1 MELNENFEDSISINI
16 SFKGKI
22 EKVQCNYDM
31 NFEEIINIFLKKF
44 KKMKFPLDKIIIMV
58 NEKQCFLEENLE
70 AYKEDIKNN
79 SIFYLK
85 YKKNVENEPNE
96 PEEVNP
102 SEDIENED
110 IQKDINIVKYEVP
123 LLKANKTKRDYE
135 MVISRINKPIM
146 IKEINNFDFEI
157 NIKFI
162 KTYKNIFKQKC
173 NSKLFGLLKLC
184 LLKEISLIKDFNK
197 NHNLPDYISNIMTIL
212 KRGQIECNN
221 IKEDILKILKK
232 IKGGNIINFSN
243 YVDDLISEADI
254 NKYLISQLDE
264 NDKNEINYIRNCL
277 GKYVEYVKQFEQ
289 EFERAKRE
297 SVFEYSIISLEIIE
311 REDLINFE
319 KNRKKYKNKVDRVL
333 FHGTTYESIANILTD
348 LFRKSSCIQH
358 GKGVYFT
365 EDIDSCWIYGS
376 ENKNNNYNR
385 NLNIPKVGE
394 YFSFIASAIYYDK
407 KGFKRVYDN
416 KYNPKKNEI
425 NFAYADMK
433 SLETIL
439 DEVPDKTKFYGTEF
453 VINNSGQICPFMSLK
468 LKRDEYCVIW
478 RDNNFSSKPV
488 YGNRFDQIF
497 KKFLKE
503 RMKYINSMAKFNI
516 YACET
521 SEEALILIARKKY
534 NKIIL
539 ISNIGNDFEGQ
550 NFVINARKII
560 GNDVIALFLA
570 YNTAHLVWVKNFKN
584 SLFSNEPEFYEKYL
598 DCFFNKNEE
607 ECKISIINLVKQME
621 VHYGVKF
628 NLDDKFLEYPYYM
641 NKNIKKFSDLSF

>member
-123 LLKANKTKRDYE
+123 LLKANKIKRDYE

-297 SVFEYSIISLEIIE
+297 SVFEYSIII
-311 REDLINFE
+311 R
-319 KNRKKYKNKVDRVL
+319 
-333 FHGTTYESIANILTD
+333 
-348 LFRKSSCIQH
+348 
-358 GKGVYFT
+358 
-365 EDIDSCWIYGS
+365 
-376 ENKNNNYNR
+376 NN
-385 NLNIPKVGE
+385 
-394 YFSFIASAIYYDK
+394 
-407 KGFKRVYDN
+407 
-416 KYNPKKNEI
+416 
-425 NFAYADMK
+425 
-433 SLETIL
+433 
-439 DEVPDKTKFYGTEF
+439 
-453 VINNSGQICPFMSLK
+453 
-468 LKRDEYCVIW
+468 
-478 RDNNFSSKPV
+478 
-488 YGNRFDQIF
+488 
-497 KKFLKE
+497 
-503 RMKYINSMAKFNI
+503 
-516 YACET
+516 
-521 SEEALILIARKKY
+521 
-534 NKIIL
+534 
-539 ISNIGNDFEGQ
+539 
-550 NFVINARKII
+550 
-560 GNDVIALFLA
+560 
-570 YNTAHLVWVKNFKN
+570 
-584 SLFSNEPEFYEKYL
+584 
-598 DCFFNKNEE
+598 
-607 ECKISIINLVKQME
+607 
-621 VHYGVKF
+621 
-628 NLDDKFLEYPYYM
+628 
-641 NKNIKKFSDLSF
+641 

>member
-123 LLKANKTKRDYE
+123 LLKANKIKRDYE

-297 SVFEYSIISLEIIE
+297 SVFEYSIIS
-311 REDLINFE
+311 
-319 KNRKKYKNKVDRVL
+319 
-333 FHGTTYESIANILTD
+333 
-348 LFRKSSCIQH
+348 
-358 GKGVYFT
+358 
-365 EDIDSCWIYGS
+365 
-376 ENKNNNYNR
+376 
-385 NLNIPKVGE
+385 
-394 YFSFIASAIYYDK
+394 
-407 KGFKRVYDN
+407 
-416 KYNPKKNEI
+416 
-425 NFAYADMK
+425 
-433 SLETIL
+433 
-439 DEVPDKTKFYGTEF
+439 
-453 VINNSGQICPFMSLK
+453 
-468 LKRDEYCVIW
+468 
-478 RDNNFSSKPV
+478 
-488 YGNRFDQIF
+488 
-497 KKFLKE
+497 
-503 RMKYINSMAKFNI
+503 
-516 YACET
+516 
-521 SEEALILIARKKY
+521 
-534 NKIIL
+534 
-539 ISNIGNDFEGQ
+539 
-550 NFVINARKII
+550 
-560 GNDVIALFLA
+560 
-570 YNTAHLVWVKNFKN
+570 
-584 SLFSNEPEFYEKYL
+584 
-598 DCFFNKNEE
+598 
-607 ECKISIINLVKQME
+607 
-621 VHYGVKF
+621 
-628 NLDDKFLEYPYYM
+628 
-641 NKNIKKFSDLSF
+641 

>member
-123 LLKANKTKRDYE
+123 LLKANKIKRDYE

-289 EFERAKRE
+289 EFERAKRD

-348 LFRKSSCIQH
+348 LFRKSSFVQH

-488 YGNRFDQIF
+488 YGN
-497 KKFLKE
+497 E
-503 RMKYINSMAKFNI
+503 I
-516 YACET
+516 Y
-521 SEEALILIARKKY
+521 
-534 NKIIL
+534 
-539 ISNIGNDFEGQ
+539 
-550 NFVINARKII
+550 
-560 GNDVIALFLA
+560 
-570 YNTAHLVWVKNFKN
+570 
-584 SLFSNEPEFYEKYL
+584 
-598 DCFFNKNEE
+598 
-607 ECKISIINLVKQME
+607 
-621 VHYGVKF
+621 
-628 NLDDKFLEYPYYM
+628 
-641 NKNIKKFSDLSF
+641 

>member
-297 SVFEYSIISLEIIE
+297 SVFEYSIYII
-311 REDLINFE
+311 R
-319 KNRKKYKNKVDRVL
+319 
-333 FHGTTYESIANILTD
+333 
-348 LFRKSSCIQH
+348 
-358 GKGVYFT
+358 
-365 EDIDSCWIYGS
+365 
-376 ENKNNNYNR
+376 NN
-385 NLNIPKVGE
+385 
-394 YFSFIASAIYYDK
+394 
-407 KGFKRVYDN
+407 
-416 KYNPKKNEI
+416 
-425 NFAYADMK
+425 
-433 SLETIL
+433 
-439 DEVPDKTKFYGTEF
+439 
-453 VINNSGQICPFMSLK
+453 
-468 LKRDEYCVIW
+468 
-478 RDNNFSSKPV
+478 
-488 YGNRFDQIF
+488 
-497 KKFLKE
+497 
-503 RMKYINSMAKFNI
+503 
-516 YACET
+516 
-521 SEEALILIARKKY
+521 
-534 NKIIL
+534 
-539 ISNIGNDFEGQ
+539 
-550 NFVINARKII
+550 
-560 GNDVIALFLA
+560 
-570 YNTAHLVWVKNFKN
+570 
-584 SLFSNEPEFYEKYL
+584 
-598 DCFFNKNEE
+598 
-607 ECKISIINLVKQME
+607 
-621 VHYGVKF
+621 
-628 NLDDKFLEYPYYM
+628 
-641 NKNIKKFSDLSF
+641 

>member
-31 NFEEIINIFLKKF
+31 NFEEIINIFPKKF

-123 LLKANKTKRDYE
+123 LLKANKIKRDYE

-232 IKGGNIINFSN
+232 IKGGNI
-243 YVDDLISEADI
+243 Y
-254 NKYLISQLDE
+254 
-264 NDKNEINYIRNCL
+264 
-277 GKYVEYVKQFEQ
+277 
-289 EFERAKRE
+289 
-297 SVFEYSIISLEIIE
+297 
-311 REDLINFE
+311 
-319 KNRKKYKNKVDRVL
+319 
-333 FHGTTYESIANILTD
+333 
-348 LFRKSSCIQH
+348 
-358 GKGVYFT
+358 
-365 EDIDSCWIYGS
+365 
-376 ENKNNNYNR
+376 
-385 NLNIPKVGE
+385 
-394 YFSFIASAIYYDK
+394 
-407 KGFKRVYDN
+407 
-416 KYNPKKNEI
+416 
-425 NFAYADMK
+425 
-433 SLETIL
+433 
-439 DEVPDKTKFYGTEF
+439 
-453 VINNSGQICPFMSLK
+453 
-468 LKRDEYCVIW
+468 
-478 RDNNFSSKPV
+478 
-488 YGNRFDQIF
+488 
-497 KKFLKE
+497 
-503 RMKYINSMAKFNI
+503 
-516 YACET
+516 
-521 SEEALILIARKKY
+521 
-534 NKIIL
+534 
-539 ISNIGNDFEGQ
+539 
-550 NFVINARKII
+550 
-560 GNDVIALFLA
+560 
-570 YNTAHLVWVKNFKN
+570 
-584 SLFSNEPEFYEKYL
+584 
-598 DCFFNKNEE
+598 
-607 ECKISIINLVKQME
+607 
-621 VHYGVKF
+621 
-628 NLDDKFLEYPYYM
+628 
-641 NKNIKKFSDLSF
+641 